1 MLVDAPIRASGR
13 RILPYE
19 RIAAAVLFHP
29 AIVLAARV
37 DAGAGQP
44 LRSVVVVAPFR
55 RRAKRMR
62 DENGIEAAA
71 RRLTQAIDA
80 LDAAIERRRE
90 AERAGEKFAEQLQ
103 VLGTDRSRLA
113 AELAAAAA
121 SAGRLK
127 SANRE

>member
-1 MLVDAPIRASGR
+1 
-13 RILPYE
+13 
-19 RIAAAVLFHP
+19 
-29 AIVLAARV
+29 
-37 DAGAGQP
+37 
-44 LRSVVVVAPFR
+44 
-55 RRAKRMR
+55 MR

-80 LDAAIERRRE
+80 LHAAIERRRE
-90 AERAGEKFAEQLQ
+90 ADRAGEKFAEQLQ

-127 SANRE
+127 SANREVAQRLDVAIETIHSVLHGGEH